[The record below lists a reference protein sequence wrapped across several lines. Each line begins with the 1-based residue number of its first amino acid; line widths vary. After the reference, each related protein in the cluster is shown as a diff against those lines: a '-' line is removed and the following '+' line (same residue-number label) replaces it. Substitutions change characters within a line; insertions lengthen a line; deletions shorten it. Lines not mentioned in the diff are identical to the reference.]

1 MSSENLT
8 RDEARRRAS
17 FLSTD
22 AYEIRLDL
30 TTDERT
36 FRTETTLRF
45 DAAEAQET
53 FLDLIAEEVHEIE
66 LNGELL
72 PDPASRFDGARVRL
86 PALAEGANTV
96 RVLATGRYMNT
107 GEGLHRFVDPVDDEV
122 YLYTQFEVSDA
133 RRMFACFEQPDLKA
147 TYQLT
152 VTAPDHWRV
161 ISNSPTPEP
170 SVAGEGT
177 ATWTFSPTERMST
190 YLVALIAGNY
200 QGGTGEVTAR
210 DGRTIPMGV
219 FARASL
225 AEHVDAQ

>member
-8 RDEARRRAS
+8 RDEARGRAS

-36 FRTETTLRF
+36 FRTETTVRVS
-45 DAAEAQET
+45 AAEARKT

-72 PDPASRFDGARVRL
+72 ADPASRFDGARVQL
-86 PALAEGANTV
+86 PALAEGENTV

-107 GEGLHRFVDPVDDEV
+107 GEGLHRFVDPVDGEV

-133 RRMFACFEQPDLKA
+133 RRMFACFEQDRK
-147 TYQLT
+147 
-152 VTAPDHWRV
+152 
-161 ISNSPTPEP
+161 
-170 SVAGEGT
+170 SV
-177 ATWTFSPTERMST
+177 
-190 YLVALIAGNY
+190 V
-200 QGGTGEVTAR
+200 
-210 DGRTIPMGV
+210 
-219 FARASL
+219 
-225 AEHVDAQ
+225 